1 MADSLLYQ
9 KAKPES
15 VLMDVQDFEKVVAD
29 NERKI
34 FNTIYSFVGDYD
46 DALDLTQETF
56 ICAYR
61 SIGKFRHESNISTWL
76 YRIAINL
83 CKKNRIKRN
92 RQDSIFNGSLD
103 DPEVGGK
110 LAEYSSQEETAEEI
124 LETDEEQ
131 SIVLREIYSLPRK
144 HRVVIILKYLQD
156 LSYEEMADILGC
168 SIGTV
173 KSRLSR
179 AKGKLKLRLERAAGV
194 DYDKL

>member
-1 MADSLLYQ
+1 MADSLVHQ

-15 VLMDVQDFEKVVAD
+15 VLVDVRDFEKVVAD

-61 SIGKFRHESNISTWL
+61 SIDKFRHESNISTWL

-83 CKKNRIKRN
+83 CKKSRIKRN
-92 RQDSIFNGSLD
+92 RQDSIFAGSLD
-103 DPEVGGK
+103 DPDVGGK
-110 LAEYSSQEETAEEI
+110 LTEYSSQEETAEEI

-144 HRVVIILKYLQD
+144 HKVVIILKYLQD

-179 AKGKLKLRLERAAGV
+179 AKGKLKLRLERVAGV

>member
-15 VLMDVQDFEKVVAD
+15 VLMDVRNFEKIVAD

-92 RQDSIFNGSLD
+92 RQDSIFTGSLD
-103 DPEVGGK
+103 DPEIGGK
-110 LAEYSSQEETAEEI
+110 LAEYSSEEETAAEI

-179 AKGKLKLRLERAAGV
+179 AKGKLKLRLERVAGV

>member
-1 MADSLLYQ
+1 MADSLIYQ

-15 VLMDVQDFEKVVAD
+15 VLIDVRNFEKIVAD

-56 ICAYR
+56 VCAYR

-92 RQDSIFNGSLD
+92 RQDSIFAGSLD
-103 DPEVGGK
+103 DPDVGGK
-110 LAEYSSQEETAEEI
+110 LAEYSSEEETAAEI
-124 LETDEEQ
+124 METDEEQ

-144 HRVVIILKYLQD
+144 HRVVIILKYLQE

-179 AKGKLKLRLERAAGV
+179 AKGKLKLRLERVAGV
-194 DYDKL
+194 DYEKL